1 LKTLT
6 WDEVREFLQHDR
18 WTADRKRSTDHDYFT
33 KTLPDGEIL
42 ITKVSRSSQTTMSPG
57 RFKAILSDQLRLG
70 EAQFW
75 EVLRTKTPS
84 MRPGSISEF
93 YLSTA
98 LEEADP
104 DPRTI
109 SDLLDRIPGALEHA
123 QGGVGEARSG
133 LGTPLED
140 L

>member
-1 LKTLT
+1 VANSERNDLANSA
-6 WDEVREFLQHDR
+6 EC
-18 WTADRKRSTDHDYFT
+18 A
-33 KTLPDGEIL
+33 
-42 ITKVSRSSQTTMSPG
+42 
-57 RFKAILSDQLRLG
+57 
-70 EAQFW
+70 
-75 EVLRTKTPS
+75 
-84 MRPGSISEF
+84 PGSISEF